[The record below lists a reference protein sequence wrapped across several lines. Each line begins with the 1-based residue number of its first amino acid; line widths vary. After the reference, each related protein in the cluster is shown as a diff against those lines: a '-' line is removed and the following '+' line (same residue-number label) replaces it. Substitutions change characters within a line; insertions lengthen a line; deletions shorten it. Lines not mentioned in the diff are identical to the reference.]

1 MVEQRQYDVI
11 VIGGGSTGENAAAY
25 ARENGLTAVV
35 VESELIGGECSYWAC
50 IPSKVLLR
58 PGEALAAARR
68 VPAAAAA
75 VTGSVDVEAA
85 LHSRDEFSSNW
96 NDESQAQWLAGV
108 DVDVVR
114 GHGRLAGA
122 RAVEVEAADGARIVL
137 TARHAVVVATGSAAA
152 VPPIE
157 GLRDIHSWDN
167 RDVTAAKR
175 IPPRL
180 LVLGGGVV
188 GSEMAQAYR
197 RLGAEEV
204 TIVEMADRLL
214 SAEEPFVGEELA
226 GAFDAEGIRV
236 LTGAKATRA
245 AREAADG
252 PVTLVL
258 DDGTEL
264 VGDELVVAVGRR
276 ARTEDIGLDTVGV
289 RAAGFL
295 EVDDQLRVQGVDG
308 GWLYAA
314 GDVNGRALLTHQGK
328 YQARLVGDI
337 IAGKDLRAWAD
348 HRAVPR
354 VAFTDPQIAA
364 VGSTEQQA
372 RDAGIDVRTVRH
384 DVGSVA
390 GGALHGQGVQG
401 SAQLV
406 IDQQRRVVVGAT
418 FVGPGTGELL
428 HAATIAIVG
437 EVPMETLWHAVP
449 AFPTMSEVWLR
460 MLEADRG
467 LG

>member
-1 MVEQRQYDVI
+1 MEQRQYDVI
-11 VIGGGSTGENAAAY
+11 VLGGGSTGENAAAY
-25 ARENGLTAVV
+25 AREHGLSAVV

-50 IPSKVLLR
+50 MPSKALLR
-58 PGEALAAARR
+58 PGEALATARR
-68 VPAAAAA
+68 VPAVAEA
-75 VTGSVDVEAA
+75 VSGSVDVDAA
-85 LHSRDEFSSNW
+85 LRVRDQFSGNW
-96 NDESQAQWLAGV
+96 DDEGQAQWLAGV

-114 GHGRLAGA
+114 GHGRLTGE
-122 RAVEVEAADGARIVL
+122 RTVEVESADGVHLTMSARK
-137 TARHAVVVATGSAAA
+137 AVVVATGSGAA
-152 VPPIE
+152 VPPID
-157 GLRDIHSWDN
+157 GLRDISSWDN
-167 RDVTAAKR
+167 RDVTSAKQ
-175 IPPRL
+175 IPARL

-226 GAFDAEGIRV
+226 SAFESEGIRV
-236 LTGAKATRA
+236 LTGAKAIRA
-245 AREAADG
+245 SRERADR

-258 DDGTEL
+258 DDGSEL
-264 VGDELVVAVGRR
+264 VGDELLVAVGRR
-276 ARTEDIGLDTVGV
+276 ARTEDIGVETVGLKP
-289 RAAGFL
+289 GGYL
-295 EVDDQLRVQGVDG
+295 EVDDQLRVRGVDG

-337 IAGKDLRAWAD
+337 IAGRDLQAWAD

-354 VAFTDPQIAA
+354 VMFTDPQVAA

-372 RDAGIDVRTVRH
+372 RDAGVEVRTVQY

-390 GGALHGQGVQG
+390 GGALHGKGVKG
-401 SAQLV
+401 TAQLV
-406 IDQQRRVVVGAT
+406 IDQRSRVIVGAT
-418 FVGPGTGELL
+418 FVGPGVGELL

-437 EVPMETLWHAVP
+437 QVPLDTLWHAVP
-449 AFPTMSEVWLR
+449 AFPTISEVWLR
-460 MLEADRG
+460 LLEADRS